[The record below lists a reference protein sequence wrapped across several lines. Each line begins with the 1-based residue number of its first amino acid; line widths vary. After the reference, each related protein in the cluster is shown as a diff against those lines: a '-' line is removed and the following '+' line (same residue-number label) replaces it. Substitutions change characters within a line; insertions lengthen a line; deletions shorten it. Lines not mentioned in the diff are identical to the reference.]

1 MIEVFLCRFFWIEIF
16 PTLFWGLVVCG
27 TIIGSLCIIC
37 PLIKYHIDS
46 RAIILDKQHQFEKD
60 MKADAFEREK
70 EWYFIKKVDQP
81 FEEELK
87 KYKEELTELKK
98 KEEELNKGTDSL
110 KNDKEQFEKE
120 ILMAKIKAYEEI
132 IKTINK

>member
-1 MIEVFLCRFFWIEIF
+1 MIEVFLCRFFWVEIF
-16 PTLFWGLVVCG
+16 PTLFWGLIVCG

-46 RAIILDKQHQFEKD
+46 KTTILDKQRQFEKE
-60 MKADAFEREK
+60 MRTDAFEREK
-70 EWYFIKKVDQP
+70 EWYFIKKVGHP

-98 KEEELNKGTDSL
+98 KGKDSESL
-110 KNDKEQFEKE
+110 KKDKEQFEKE
-120 ILMAKIKAYEEI
+120 ILTAKIKAYEEI

>member
-1 MIEVFLCRFFWIEIF
+1 MIEVFLCRFFWVEIF
-16 PTLFWGLVVCG
+16 PTLFWGLIVCG
-27 TIIGSLCIIC
+27 TIIGSLYIIC

-46 RAIILDKQHQFEKD
+46 KTTILDKQHQFEKE
-60 MKADAFEREK
+60 MKTDAFEREK
-70 EWYFIKKVDQP
+70 KWYFIKKVDQP

-98 KEEELNKGTDSL
+98 KEKDSESL
-110 KNDKEQFEKE
+110 KKDKEQFEKE
-120 ILMAKIKAYEEI
+120 ILTAKIKAYEEI